1 MHIIPGIDDPTCG
14 IAVAAKMIARQQ
26 GRENEVRTVCF
37 KKWTREDI
45 VWAEEVW
52 VHSMWTPWVMKAAWC
67 AIREGKRLV
76 RMPHGCMD
84 PKKIRHHFYKKV
96 WVLAIEKALM
106 RRAQAIVG
114 TIPDE
119 IEQIK
124 ALVPRYRGE
133 IVLRSLASG
142 FGAPREVGETKG
154 RTTGR
159 EKLNL
164 LYVGRLHPLKGV
176 EFLIRAMGEKT
187 RLVVI
192 GKDEGEGEKLKALA
206 RELGAK
212 VDFRGIVSEE
222 EKNAAFEEC
231 DVFVL
236 PTLSENFGLVVAE
249 ALERGKRVITTD
261 GAPAWAPEALDLK
274 GRDAGRGDKLEHGS
288 RIAIGAGG
296 RLLYLEGYR
305 DGSEE
310 TRVKLLKDALAR
322 ASAS

>member
-1 MHIIPGIDDPTCG
+1 MKILHIIPGIDDPTCG

-124 ALVPRYRGE
+124 AFVPRYRGE

-142 FGAPREVGETKG
+142 FGAPREVGEAKACAPRRG
-154 RTTGR
+154 
-159 EKLNL
+159 EELNL

-176 EFLIRAMGEKT
+176 EFLIRAMNEKT

-206 RELGAK
+206 GELGAK

-261 GAPAWAPEALDLK
+261 GAPAWKPEESK
-274 GRDAGRGDKLEHGS
+274 VEKV
-288 RIAIGAGG
+288 GG
-296 RLLYLEGYR
+296 GEEWRERLFYIEGYR
-305 DGSEE
+305 DGSDE
-310 TRVKLLKDALAR
+310 TRVKLLKDALKM
-322 ASAS
+322 